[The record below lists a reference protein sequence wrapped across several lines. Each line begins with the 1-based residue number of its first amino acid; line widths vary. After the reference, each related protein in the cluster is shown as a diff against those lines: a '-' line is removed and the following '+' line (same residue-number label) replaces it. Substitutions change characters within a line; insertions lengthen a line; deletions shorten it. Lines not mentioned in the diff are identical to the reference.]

1 MVNKWWRVET
11 GHSRWTWLFGG
22 CNVVMGINTIA
33 IFRIAWNWASIKHRI
48 DKLPFM
54 TYFQKIP
61 AKFLLVC
68 SWWLST
74 KKYSNTWW
82 NLTSWIYV
90 YCNVQKLIFLTHF
103 SINQNYWFWH
113 VFFFTGALYSLSARS
128 HVKWLINLEIV
139 KGFFFLLKKGQDT
152 LDNVAVRN
160 HT

>member
-54 TYFQKIP
+54 SYFQKIP
-61 AKFLLVC
+61 AKSLLVC

-113 VFFFTGALYSLSARS
+113 
-128 HVKWLINLEIV
+128 I
-139 KGFFFLLKKGQDT
+139 FFLMEPSLFSKCKISCKMAHKFRDCKGICT
-152 LDNVAVRN
+152 YRI
-160 HT
+160 